1 MLEIYNEKVHDL
13 LIDTSLR
20 TVSGLKVREHKDL
33 GIFIE
38 GLSKYQCLNYNDVEA
53 IIEKGN
59 KNRSIAS
66 TLMNNTSSRAH
77 TIVRIEIK
85 QLNYDEMTQQTLEIM
100 SVINLVDLA
109 GSERIG
115 KTGAQGDRLKEGTK
129 IN

>member
-13 LIDTSLR
+13 LIDTSER

-38 GLSKYQCLNYNDVEA
+38 GLSKYQCLNYNDVET

-85 QLNYDEMTQQTLEIM
+85 QLNYDEVT
-100 SVINLVDLA
+100 
-109 GSERIG
+109 
-115 KTGAQGDRLKEGTK
+115 
-129 IN
+129 